1 MDLPTKM
8 VQNIIDLA
16 LEEDLGW
23 GDVTTDAL
31 VPPDIMARA
40 DVLFKEAG
48 VVAGLDIMMRVFQT
62 VDPSVTAKVLK
73 PDGSRVE
80 KGEVVAVIEG
90 PAASLLKAERVAL
103 NFIQRLS
110 GIATLTARF
119 VEQVG
124 DLPVRVIHTRKTTP
138 GLRILERYA
147 VRCGGGGLHRFN
159 LSDGV
164 LVKDNH
170 LVALRKAG
178 KGIKEAV
185 ALLRR
190 SVPHTIAI
198 QVEADTIDQVREAVE
213 AGADAI
219 LLDNMSPE
227 MARDCV
233 KLVAGRAKV
242 EASGGIK
249 LDTIRRYAEAGVDMA
264 SSGALTHSVR
274 SLDISLDFRFD

>member
-1 MDLPTKM
+1 MNLPIRR
-8 VQNIIDLA
+8 VQDIIDLA
-16 LEEDLGW
+16 LDEDLGW

-31 VPPDIMARA
+31 VPPDISARA

-48 VVAGLDIMMRVFQT
+48 VVAGVDVLVRVFQT
-62 VDPSVTAKVLK
+62 VDSSVTATVLK
-73 PDGSRVE
+73 PDGSKVE

-110 GIATLTARF
+110 GIATLTARY

-124 DLPVRVIHTRKTTP
+124 GLPVRVIHTRKTTP
-138 GLRILERYA
+138 GLRLLERYA
-147 VRCGGGGLHRFN
+147 VQCGGGGLHRYN

-185 ALLRR
+185 AILRR
-190 SVPHTIAI
+190 SIPHTVAI
-198 QVEADTIDQVREAVE
+198 QIEADTIDQVREAVE
-213 AGADAI
+213 AGVDAI

-227 MARDCV
+227 LARECV
-233 KLVAGRAKV
+233 DLVAGRAIV

-249 LDTIRRYAEAGVDMA
+249 LDTVRAYAEAGVDVA

-274 SLDISLDFRFD
+274 SLDISLDFRFE